1 MRESI
6 GSVFLYNIV
15 FNKIII
21 LLVILRYYELIKLEK
36 SNFFDIFLLVWIIY
50 MKKELTED
58 EKQIT
63 KKVIDGLTNDS
74 SEELINLMK
83 ECNISDGVIMLTML
97 GIGTH
102 TEYYKA
108 LYNRINNNKENMND
122 ELVKKEVVDILHE
135 IDRNEDE

>member
-1 MRESI
+1 
-6 GSVFLYNIV
+6 
-15 FNKIII
+15 
-21 LLVILRYYELIKLEK
+21 
-36 SNFFDIFLLVWIIY
+36 
-50 MKKELTED
+50 MKKELTEE

-63 KKVIDGLTNDS
+63 KKVVDGLTNDS

-102 TEYYKA
+102 TEYYKF
-108 LYNRINNNKENMND
+108 LYNRIKNNKDKMND
-122 ELVKKEVVDILHE
+122 DLLKKEVVDILHE

>member
-1 MRESI
+1 
-6 GSVFLYNIV
+6 
-15 FNKIII
+15 
-21 LLVILRYYELIKLEK
+21 
-36 SNFFDIFLLVWIIY
+36 
-50 MKKELTED
+50 MKKELTE
-58 EKQIT
+58 EGKQIT
-63 KKVIDGLTNDS
+63 KKVVDGLTNDS

-83 ECNISDGVIMLTML
+83 ECDISDGVIML

-102 TEYYKA
+102 TEYYKV

>member
-1 MRESI
+1 M
-6 GSVFLYNIV
+6 
-15 FNKIII
+15 III
-21 LLVILRYYELIKLEK
+21 LYLSELRCKY
-36 SNFFDIFLLVWIIY
+36 
-50 MKKELTED
+50 KKELTEE

-63 KKVIDGLTNDS
+63 KKVVDGLTNDS

-102 TEYYKA
+102 TEYYKV

>member
-1 MRESI
+1 MLQLKAEK
-6 GSVFLYNIV
+6 GNYNLTK
-15 FNKIII
+15 KII
-21 LLVILRYYELIKLEK
+21 VRLRYYDLIKLEK
-36 SNFFDIFLLVWIIY
+36 SNFFDIILLIWWIE
-50 MKKELTED
+50 MKKELTE
-58 EKQIT
+58 EGKQIT
-63 KKVIDGLTNDS
+63 KKVVDGLTNDS

-83 ECNISDGVIMLTML
+83 ECDISDGVIMLTML

-102 TEYYKA
+102 TEYYKV